1 VNSAG
6 TYLLLELKF
15 EPVHFIDP
23 RLAILGCIDNLSQ
36 SETTRHRKLPIVN
49 VPNMY
54 IQMAHIRVENTQAS
68 QPTLRAFTIHFPPNF
83 HHGFEKKTGSRIRRY
98 ISGCTFFNPMSV
110 QAPYSPQRA
119 LQQSKQLKLVPFP
132 NVEVNSDVMMSDAE
146 PMYPDVSHSRLQSNA
161 SSISSNTS
169 DSPVTQSRM

>member
-1 VNSAG
+1 M
-6 TYLLLELKF
+6 
-15 EPVHFIDP
+15 H
-23 RLAILGCIDNLSQ
+23 RQ
-36 SETTRHRKLPIVN
+36 SEPIGDNPPPQITHRKCAKHVHTNGP
-49 VPNMY
+49 Y
-54 IQMAHIRVENTQAS
+54 KGREYSSFSTH
-68 QPTLRAFTIHFPPNF
+68 LRAFAVHFPPNF
-83 HHGFEKKTGSRIRRY
+83 HHGPEKKTGSRIRRY

-110 QAPYSPQRA
+110 QAPYSPRRA